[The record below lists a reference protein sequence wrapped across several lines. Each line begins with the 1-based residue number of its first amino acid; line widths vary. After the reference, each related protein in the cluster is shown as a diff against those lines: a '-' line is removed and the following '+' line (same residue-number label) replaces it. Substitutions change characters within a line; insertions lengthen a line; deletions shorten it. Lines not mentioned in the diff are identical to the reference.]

1 MDNIK
6 NTNLIPPSP
15 NIDINT
21 LKPFTRFCCSIG
33 AIPASYLVAMSYE
46 EQLLWLCDY
55 LQNTVIPTVNNNGEA
70 VAELQGL
77 YVELKNYVDNYL
89 KNLDVQNEINIKLDE
104 MASDGTLSNLLLP
117 IVNETVKPLQ
127 NDVNVLTLKYNE
139 LNSKVNSY
147 VSGNPIIVDSTEEMT
162 DTSKI
167 YVLSS
172 NGHIYY
178 YDDVSKTFIDSNLT
192 YSNDLTNYLGTKS
205 NIDGLDN
212 TYNLNDLTETGLYY
226 IKGSSQPVNTPFPNA
241 GVIIVFYQN
250 IDRFYQFAIDYKTL
264 SIYKRNF
271 VTNEFTPW
279 KKSFDFNYFVN
290 IDDLNKLTEN
300 GYSYLSTNN
309 NIKNTPSK
317 IGGLLINFYEN
328 LNRGYQIYY
337 ASNGSIY
344 RRNILNNIW
353 SNWYDASKN
362 YYDYDNVNEL
372 LKIYIKG
379 VEFNF
384 KHITDDAKN
393 YNAWRFAEVKID
405 DFIINPEYGDIEG
418 PLKEL
423 GAEDFISGVHGNELF
438 NDLTIFIDG
447 SRLSSFSSELFKGN
461 FNKIVIYEKSTV
473 YRNVNTPVISRNLQI
488 EIDEKITVNNNWK
501 FLVDNFLV
509 EKATS
514 GGVFSIFNNLLNFYS
529 TNLDYE
535 LKTPP
540 TSTNGTVISSNN
552 ISEVTFITNQ
562 SKYISVKKLKN
573 YPYENSIL
581 QNFTSDNRLK
591 AYLYAIDSAE
601 GIKYDT
607 NDVLNTSFEINI
619 Y

>member
-1 MDNIK
+1 MA
-6 NTNLIPPSP
+6 NL
-15 NIDINT
+15 NE
-21 LKPFTRFCCSIG
+21 LKPIINLNPFARFCCTIG
-33 AIPASYLVAMSYE
+33 NLPSSYMASLTYE
-46 EQLLWLCDY
+46 EQLLWFCDY
-55 LQNTVIPTVNNNGEA
+55 LQNTVIPAVNNNAEC
-70 VAELQGL
+70 VKELQEL
-77 YVELKNYVDNYL
+77 YVKLKDYVDNYF

-178 YDDVSKTFIDSNLT
+178 YDDVSKAFIDSNLT

-226 IKGSSQPVNTPFPNA
+226 IKGSSQPVNTPFANA

-250 IDRFYQFAIDYKTL
+250 IDRFYQFAIDYNTL

-362 YYDYDNVNEL
+362 YYDYDNINEL

-393 YNAWRFAEVKID
+393 YNAWRFAEVKIH
-405 DFIINPEYGDIEG
+405 DFIINPDYGDIEG

-447 SRLSSFSSELFKGN
+447 KRLSSFSSELFKGN

-540 TSTNGTVISSNN
+540 TLTNGTVISSNN

>member
-1 MDNIK
+1 MA
-6 NTNLIPPSP
+6 NL
-15 NIDINT
+15 NE
-21 LKPFTRFCCSIG
+21 LKPIINLNPFARFCCTIG
-33 AIPASYLVAMSYE
+33 NLPSSYMASLTYE
-46 EQLLWLCDY
+46 EQLLWFCDY
-55 LQNTVIPTVNNNGEA
+55 LQNTVIPAVNNNAEC
-70 VAELQGL
+70 VKELQEL
-77 YVELKNYVDNYL
+77 YVKLKDYVDNYF

-147 VSGNPIIVDSTEEMT
+147 VSGNPIIVDSTEKMT

-300 GYSYLSTNN
+300 GYSYLSTMN

-353 SNWYDASKN
+353 TNWYDGSKN

-384 KHITDDAKN
+384 KHIIDNSKN

-473 YRNVNTPVISRNLQI
+473 YRDVNTPVISRNLQI

-540 TSTNGTVISSNN
+540 ISTNGTVISSNN